1 MTTGSPGTG
10 AAARPPGR
18 GPAAVKGI
26 GGRPA
31 DARYDLGPS
40 PMEYHVRQYGLQQGA
55 LEIQYIEEF
64 FGEFPRRKTSSEVVA
79 RLDGRDH
86 QIVMAEAPL
95 PDAPDTVAPVAFKV
109 SHELRRHETDAKL
122 ADLVGRI
129 ADCVRFDGRKILYS
143 WIGGT
148 RRDWRGQGFF
158 RALTEQQ
165 ESWALDNGFDEV
177 VVKTKNRFYAMR
189 STLDHLEFDVIK
201 LETDPDDPGASKVY
215 LSKRLGREVVDRHRS
230 TRAVVNVG

>member
-1 MTTGSPGTG
+1 
-10 AAARPPGR
+10 
-18 GPAAVKGI
+18 
-26 GGRPA
+26 
-31 DARYDLGPS
+31 
-40 PMEYHVRQYGLQQGA
+40 MEYHIRQYGLQQGA

-79 RLDGRDH
+79 RLGSRDH
-86 QIVMAEAPL
+86 QIVMAEAAL
-95 PDAPDTVAPVAFKV
+95 PDAPDTVVPVAFKV
-109 SHELRRHETDAKL
+109 SHEIRRHETDARL
-122 ADLVGRI
+122 ADLVTRL
-129 ADCVRFDGRKILYS
+129 ADCVRFDGRKVLYS

-201 LETDPDDPGASKVY
+201 LEADPDDPGASKVY

-230 TRAVVNVG
+230 TRAVVNVA